1 MALELDWRQ
10 CKENKYAEA
19 LGFYMM
25 FTELGWELTEKN
37 AEDFYVRCMM
47 HYKLFGPIW
56 HYPDAPFCVT
66 PQIIKDYIGLKA
78 NVAPKTFAKFSTSL
92 VNCERSELQRTYR
105 EAHNV

>member
-37 AEDFYVRCMM
+37 AEDFYVRCML
-47 HYKLFGPIW
+47 HYKLFGAIW
-56 HYPDAPFCVT
+56 HYPEEEFVVT
-66 PQIIKDYIGLKA
+66 PEIVKNYIGLKA
-78 NVAPKTFAKFSTSL
+78 NVAPKTFSQFALRMVSNT
-92 VNCERSELQRTYR
+92 RQELQFTYR